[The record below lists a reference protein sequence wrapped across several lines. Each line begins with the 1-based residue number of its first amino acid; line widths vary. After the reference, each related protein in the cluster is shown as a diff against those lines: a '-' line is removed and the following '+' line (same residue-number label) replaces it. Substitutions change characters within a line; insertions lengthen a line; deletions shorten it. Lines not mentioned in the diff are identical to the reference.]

1 MSTRVPAEAFSLSAK
16 QSVAK
21 LEELFGAVL
30 EEALLETGTT
40 KTAAADEL
48 GMKRPHLYAYLGV
61 DAAKRLPA
69 AWLFRLPKPALVAL
83 LNRFLEARGLLV
95 VEMPEA
101 STAATEIALL
111 EAVHKETSEAVAA
124 VFVALRKMHWT
135 RALATVTRKEC
146 LEAVRALLAL
156 VAICDVV
163 EREGVLAVGREPEVE
178 PMLRSA

>member
-1 MSTRVPAEAFSLSAK
+1 MSTRVHADVFSLSAK
-16 QSVAK
+16 QSIAK

-30 EEALLETGTT
+30 EEALQEASTT
-40 KTAAADEL
+40 KTAAAKEL
-48 GMKRPHLYAYLGV
+48 GMQRPHLYAYLGE
-61 DAAKRLPA
+61 DAEKRMPA
-69 AWLFRLPKPALVAL
+69 AWLFRLPKPVLVAL

-101 STAATEIALL
+101 SGATTELALL

-124 VFVALRKMHWT
+124 VFSALRKMHWT

-156 VAICDVV
+156 VAICDIV
-163 EREGVLAVGREPEVE
+163 EREGVLGVAREPEDE
-178 PMLRSA
+178 PLRRVS